1 MEHAISPSAAHAV
14 CPAVLAR
21 RSRAHSRG
29 GLGTRTLVAGAL
41 ATLVAAPASAA
52 LREYRMQFQPSP
64 TAGVAGYTMHLGTS
78 AGSYPT
84 QFNIGMPPASGGSV
98 LYALDLEDS
107 VDLYVVLRAYG
118 TGGVVSA
125 FSNEIHLEPIVP
137 DAGDGG
143 SVGGGGDGGTGGED
157 GGTGGVDD
165 GTGGGDGGTVGGDG
179 GTGGDTGGDAG
190 GDTGGDTGGADG
202 GTGGSEDPPA
212 MLDPSVALGLS
223 TGKSAAM
230 ARLMPNGTLAAFAMD
245 TLASRGMVRP
255 SACDLEGD
263 GDRDLVV
270 GFGKGS
276 GGVVAVLRL
285 EDGAVVGVD
294 SITSGTASYRKF
306 AGRTMP
312 ACGDLDG
319 DGRAEIVV
327 GFGGSMRGV
336 VQVFDDVSTGFA
348 PMATVRSNAQ
358 GFMQIPVPGK
368 YSGGIHPAIGDIDGD
383 GRDELVLG
391 LTNIKSGLIVVLD
404 DAPAGF
410 AVHEVN
416 RTDKPWIQVEPS
428 ATSSMSGGT
437 TVPSLGDFDGDGLD
451 ELAIG
456 FGTGSRGRVAI
467 LDDAVAG
474 YPRTRQ
480 EVAVLTTGRAAYQSG
495 EGATRPV
502 FGDVDGDGAEELVVG
517 FLGAG
522 DHEVQVFDDLMNEV
536 QPIGTNGGFVTSADT
551 QATIYPA
558 PAR

>member
-1 MEHAISPSAAHAV
+1 MEHAISHSAAHAV
-14 CPAVLAR
+14 RPSAFAR
-21 RSRAHSRG
+21 RSRARSRD

-64 TAGVAGYTMHLGTS
+64 TAGVLGYTIHLGT
-78 AGSYPT
+78 APGSYQA
-84 QFNIGMPPASGGSV
+84 QFNIGQPPASGATV

-107 VDLYVVLRAYG
+107 VDIYVVLRAYAE
-118 TGGVVSA
+118 GGVVST
-125 FSNEIHLEPIVP
+125 FSNEVHLAAVVP
-137 DAGDGG
+137 D
-143 SVGGGGDGGTGGED
+143 GGGGETGGGTGGETGGETGGTDGGTGG
-157 GGTGGVDD
+157 
-165 GTGGGDGGTVGGDG
+165 GTGGGDGGM
-179 GTGGDTGGDAG
+179 
-190 GDTGGDTGGADG
+190 
-202 GTGGSEDPPA
+202 GGSENPPGT
-212 MLDPSVALGLS
+212 LDPSIALGLA

-230 ARLMPNGTLAAFAMD
+230 ARLMPNGSLSAFAMD
-245 TLASRGMVRP
+245 SLASRGLVRP

-270 GFGKGS
+270 GFGRGS

-285 EDGAVVGVD
+285 EDGVVVEVD
-294 SITSGTASYRKF
+294 SITSGTASYREN
-306 AGRTMP
+306 AGRTVP

-348 PMATVRSNAQ
+348 PMATARSNAQ
-358 GFMQIPVPGK
+358 GFMQIPVPRRFNGA
-368 YSGGIHPAIGDIDGD
+368 IHPAIGDIDGD
-383 GRDELVLG
+383 GRGELVLG
-391 LTNIKSGLIVVLD
+391 MSNLRSGLIVVLD
-404 DAPAGF
+404 DAAAGF

-416 RTDKPWIQVEPS
+416 QTDKPWIQVEPS
-428 ATSSMSGGT
+428 ATSSISGGT

-451 ELAIG
+451 EIAIG

-474 YPRTRQ
+474 FPATRA
-480 EVAVLTTGRAAYQSG
+480 ETVVLVTGRPGYQSADG
-495 EGATRPV
+495 STRPV
-502 FGDVDGDGAEELVVG
+502 FGDVDGDAAEELVVG
-517 FLGAG
+517 FLDAG
-522 DHEVQVFDDLMNEV
+522 DHEVQVFDDRVNMV
-536 QPIGTNGGFVTSADT
+536 RPIGSNGGFVTSADP